1 MELRLKMLPKDEL
14 IIKSGEFVRHWIFVS
29 AGKLRIE
36 RDAVIEHS
44 NYWPGSKAD
53 SQFVHRDEID
63 HKMHSSSATWIQN
76 KQCRRKVLKL
86 TEITA
91 MQSFGLQEIYAC
103 KEFS

>member
-36 RDAVIEHS
+36 RDALIEHS

-53 SQFVHRDEID
+53 
-63 HKMHSSSATWIQN
+63 N
-76 KQCRRKVLKL
+76 
-86 TEITA
+86 
-91 MQSFGLQEIYAC
+91 
-103 KEFS
+103 